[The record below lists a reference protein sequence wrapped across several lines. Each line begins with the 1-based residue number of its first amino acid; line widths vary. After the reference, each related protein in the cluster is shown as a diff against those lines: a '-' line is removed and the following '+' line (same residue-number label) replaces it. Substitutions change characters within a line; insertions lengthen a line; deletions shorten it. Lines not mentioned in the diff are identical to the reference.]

1 MRALYTLSIRT
12 YTLLIH
18 IAALFLPKAK
28 QWVSGRKKWQAELAT
43 INPSSLPLY
52 WFHFASLGEFEQ
64 GRPLMEALKK
74 EQRFFLLITFFSPSG
89 YAVRKDYAIA
99 DKVMYLPPDL
109 PKNTRLFIEQT
120 QPKMAFFIK
129 YEFWFNYLSSLARHG
144 IPTYLVSG
152 IFRPKQHFFKWY
164 GAWFRKQLSAFT
176 HFFVQNDASATL
188 LQSIGYNNCTIS
200 GDTRFDR
207 VKEIA
212 NQTKSFP
219 LIADFS
225 ENHKVFIVGS
235 NWQQDDELLMPFI
248 NGIPSGYKVIMA
260 PHNIKATQL
269 EAIENALELPAQ
281 RYSEVV
287 KQNRIASETR
297 VLIIDAIG
305 FLSHLYQ
312 YGHIAYIGGGFGANV
327 HNILEAATYG
337 LPTIFGPNY
346 HKFDECVT
354 LVREK
359 GAFSIKNRNE
369 FEAVWNQLQETTF
382 YNKAS
387 STANNYVNTN
397 AGGTQR
403 IMSQLALARKS

>member
-1 MRALYTLSIRT
+1 
-12 YTLLIH
+12 
-18 IAALFLPKAK
+18 
-28 QWVSGRKKWQAELAT
+28 
-43 INPSSLPLY
+43 
-52 WFHFASLGEFEQ
+52 
-64 GRPLMEALKK
+64 
-74 EQRFFLLITFFSPSG
+74 
-89 YAVRKDYAIA
+89 
-99 DKVMYLPPDL
+99 
-109 PKNTRLFIEQT
+109 
-120 QPKMAFFIK
+120 
-129 YEFWFNYLSSLARHG
+129 
-144 IPTYLVSG
+144 
-152 IFRPKQHFFKWY
+152 
-164 GAWFRKQLSAFT
+164 
-176 HFFVQNDASATL
+176 
-188 LQSIGYNNCTIS
+188 
-200 GDTRFDR
+200 
-207 VKEIA
+207 
-212 NQTKSFP
+212 
-219 LIADFS
+219 
-225 ENHKVFIVGS
+225 
-235 NWQQDDELLMPFI
+235 
-248 NGIPSGYKVIMA
+248 
-260 PHNIKATQL
+260 
-269 EAIENALELPAQ
+269 
-281 RYSEVV
+281 
-287 KQNRIASETR
+287 